1 MADDVFVDG
10 QPLSTSYLNDMYR
23 RLLIVESA
31 EVRRNATVDNTT
43 GAVTYETRIYGVKTG
58 VIKASKTP
66 KPITVS
72 FENAKFPNNSTVIY
86 TVTPQWTD
94 DTPSAV
100 YYKIDESGTKSVKVT
115 YWTGK
120 DEISVSFNIIAVALI
135 PKTK

>member
-43 GAVTYETRIYGVKTG
+43 GTVTYETRMYGVKTSAL
-58 VIKASKTP
+58 KASKTH
-66 KPITVS
+66 KPVTVS
-72 FENAKFPNNSTVIY
+72 FENAKFPSDSNVIY
-86 TVTPQWTD
+86 TITPAWAD
-94 DTPSAV
+94 DTPTAV
-100 YYKIDESGTKSVKVT
+100 YYKIDNSDAKSVKIT

-120 DEISVSFNIIAVALI
+120 EEISVVFHVIAVALI
-135 PKTK
+135 PKK